1 MPVTSL
7 FIDYFPGYDKFRAV
21 SMTLVI
27 AGVLVPLLAVLAV
40 KALAEGTVT
49 REKAVKSLMTAALVT
64 GGIALIFFLFP
75 GLAGSFLRPDEKSL
89 PDSLSWLK
97 EAMVD
102 DRKTMLRADALRSV
116 LLIAGGFVL
125 LWFFLKDKIKLHYLL
140 AGLTLLFIIDQIP
153 VDARYLGSRNFET
166 RRSSENTF
174 APTEADKAIMQDKDD
189 FRVLNLTV
197 STFNDASTSYHH
209 KSIGGYSGVKMKRYQ
224 ELIESSLMDEINALI
239 TSLRTVSSWEEAEGV
254 MKNLNALNMLNTRY
268 IIIDPSALPLRNR
281 YADGNAWLVNKVTI
295 VENADAE
302 LEAIK
307 TINPSDE
314 AVIDRRFADFVTTTN
329 TSGSPADTIF
339 LTSYEPNLLTY
350 TAELSADRVAVFS
363 EIYYR
368 YGWQA
373 YVDDQPADHFRT
385 DYVLRGMQLPAGNH
399 TVTFRFE
406 PRSYRIGNRVSFAGS
421 VVLLALLALAAVRG
435 FKAMR
440 RDG

>member
-1 MPVTSL
+1 MGRS
-7 FIDYFPGYDKFRAV
+7 RRCH
-21 SMTLVI
+21 
-27 AGVLVPLLAVLAV
+27 
-40 KALAEGTVT
+40 E
-49 REKAVKSLMTAALVT
+49 
-64 GGIALIFFLFP
+64 
-75 GLAGSFLRPDEKSL
+75 
-89 PDSLSWLK
+89 
-97 EAMVD
+97 D
-102 DRKTMLRADALRSV
+102 D
-116 LLIAGGFVL
+116 
-125 LWFFLKDKIKLHYLL
+125 
-140 AGLTLLFIIDQIP
+140 
-153 VDARYLGSRNFET
+153 
-166 RRSSENTF
+166 
-174 APTEADKAIMQDKDD
+174 
-189 FRVLNLTV
+189 
-197 STFNDASTSYHH
+197 
-209 KSIGGYSGVKMKRYQ
+209 
-224 ELIESSLMDEINALI
+224 
-239 TSLRTVSSWEEAEGV
+239 
-254 MKNLNALNMLNTRY
+254 LNALNMLNTRY
-268 IIIDPSALPLRNR
+268 IIIDPSALPVRNR

-435 FKAMR
+435 FKSMR